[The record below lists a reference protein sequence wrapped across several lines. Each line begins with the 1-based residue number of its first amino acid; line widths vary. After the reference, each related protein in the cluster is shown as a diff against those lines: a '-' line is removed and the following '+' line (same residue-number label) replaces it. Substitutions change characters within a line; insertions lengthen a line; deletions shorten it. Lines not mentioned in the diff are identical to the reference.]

1 MNRYEFGRRSRK
13 RRGRKRRGHKKR
25 GGVERCKRKNI
36 VDPLRNNKCIKVK
49 RHKPSSRGARI
60 ANYLDNA
67 LEQWKAQELAKG
79 WTKYPGEKGFNS
91 YAHRKMKQAKLK
103 LELKCG
109 GSPFAYQTTVSF
121 CLHPSTTIDRML
133 VVHKIGS
140 GKTRSMITIAEN
152 YYNDPRPKV
161 LIFPTGAVAN
171 NFYLQ
176 LMDNDNKY
184 SQAVL
189 EKIPDA
195 RKLLEDRKTY
205 SDTLQKVKDIL
216 AMTGELGKYK
226 RGLVSRSPLRA
237 YSYATAGG
245 TSIFNDD
252 KPNDPIFKL
261 LYNGKGHEYS
271 NKIVL
276 MDEAHNLITP
286 SLRIMKYSENLIKL
300 KEALKRS
307 KDTVFGAFT
316 ATPLVDG
323 MDKAKELLSVVKG
336 TTPRGEKNDEGYI
349 SYFGE
354 DQVPR
359 AIYPRIKITKMY
371 ITIPKRSNDR
381 TKLGKSTKPNS
392 NYEAYVR
399 AFVNRP
405 RTGKD
410 LKPSQIERSIY
421 KMCNHMNMSS
431 YFTRTDD
438 WKKDFKNDPKRWGA
452 KMFHVIQD
460 IEDHKMKSLILI
472 HRRTGFK
479 ALIEAFNMISKAQLF
494 PNCDFCFAKAY
505 DKDDSEFVKEF
516 SKDNNRHGNKIKVF
530 IADSSTHAEGIS
542 FLNVRKCYLFN
553 PPLTYSGYIQLRG
566 RVIRACTSHIPLPK
580 PQREVEII
588 NCIGQ
593 VSGFKSIDEFL
604 MDKIEKEGEGYDK
617 KMKFFKDL
625 AIDKKILTKFFKKSD
640 RKN

>member
-1 MNRYEFGRRSRK
+1 MKVENCK
-13 RRGRKRRGHKKR
+13 KKR
-25 GGVERCKRKNI
+25 I
-36 VDPLRNNKCIKVK
+36 VDPIRKKCIKVK
-49 RHKPSSRGARI
+49 RHKPGSRGARI

-79 WTKYPGEKGFNS
+79 WTKYPGEKGFNA
-91 YAHRKMKQAKLK
+91 YANRKMKQAKLK

-109 GSPFAYQTTVSF
+109 GSPFAYQTTVGF

-133 VVHKIGS
+133 VVWRVGS
-140 GKTRSMITIAEN
+140 GKTFMMIKVAEN
-152 YYNDPRPKV
+152 YFNDPRPKI

-176 LMDNDNKY
+176 LMAFDNKY
-184 SQAVL
+184 AQVVL

-195 RKLLEDRKTY
+195 RKKLANRSTY
-205 SDTLQKVKDIL
+205 SNTLSKIKDIL

-245 TSIFNDD
+245 TSIFKGDT
-252 KPNDPIFKL
+252 PNDPIFKL
-261 LYNGKGHEYS
+261 LYNGKGHEFS

-286 SLRIMKYSENLIKL
+286 SLRIMKYSDNLKRLKKAL
-300 KEALKRS
+300 KES

-336 TTPRGEKNDEGYI
+336 TTPRGEKNNEGYI

-354 DQVPR
+354 DQLPR
-359 AIYPRIKITKMY
+359 AIYPRIKLTKMY
-371 ITIPKRSNDR
+371 ITVPKRSNDR
-381 TKLGKSTKPNS
+381 TKLGKSTKPES

-399 AFVNRP
+399 AYTHRP
-405 RTGKD
+405 RSGKD
-410 LKPSQIERSIY
+410 LSPSQVERQIF
-421 KMCNHMNMSS
+421 KMCNYINMGA
-431 YFTRTDD
+431 YFTRADD
-438 WKKDFKNDPKRWGA
+438 WKKEFKNSPKRWGV
-452 KMFHVIQD
+452 KMYEVIKD
-460 IEDHKMKSLILI
+460 IEDHKQKSLILI
-472 HRRTGFK
+472 HRRAGFK
-479 ALIEAFNMISKAQLF
+479 ALIEAFKMISKAKMF
-494 PNCDFCFAKAY
+494 PDCDFCFAKAY
-505 DKDDSEFVKEF
+505 DKDDSEFVAEF
-516 SKDNNRHGNKIKVF
+516 SKDNNRQGKKIKVF
-530 IADSSTHAEGIS
+530 IADSSTHAEGVS
-542 FLNVRKCYLFN
+542 FLSVRKCYLFN
-553 PPLTYSGYIQLRG
+553 PPTTYSGYIQLRG
-566 RVIRACTSHIPLPK
+566 RVIRACTSHIPLPR

-604 MDKIEKEGEGYDK
+604 MDKIEREGK
-617 KMKFFKDL
+617 KYNKDMGFFKNL
-625 AIDKKILTKFFKKSD
+625 AVDRKMLTKFFKKSD
-640 RKN
+640 QKN